1 MSRPFNTTTPLGQLM
16 WQRGYTVKGLEQAT
30 GISYR
35 TISDYLAD
43 RKPMLSQ
50 HLVTFTVE
58 FNVPREV
65 LLGTEP
71 IREDTNRRVTP
82 SIDAGSFLDAWK
94 QATA

>member
-16 WQRGYTVKGLEQAT
+16 WQRGYTVKGLEQAS
-30 GISYR
+30 GVNQR
-35 TISDYLAD
+35 TISNYLAG
-43 RKPMLSQ
+43 RRAIISQ
-50 HLVTFTVE
+50 HLAAFSIE

-71 IREDTNRRVTP
+71 IRPDNNRRVTP